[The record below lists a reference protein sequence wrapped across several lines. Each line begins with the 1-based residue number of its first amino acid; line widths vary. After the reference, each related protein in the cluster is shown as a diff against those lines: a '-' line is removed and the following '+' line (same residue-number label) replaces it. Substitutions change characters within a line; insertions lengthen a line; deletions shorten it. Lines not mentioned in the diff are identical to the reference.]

1 MSDEMTTEVLAKS
14 IDSAKKI
21 VQNRENG
28 NKISIQGLEED
39 YYLINKA
46 ASTQSSQLNAMAIAP
61 LDDQGKPDY
70 NNVAVVYAGTNSF
83 GDEGKKGFETA
94 GTAFVGGLSE
104 EYQEAE
110 KFLKQTQQKIAS
122 QNGTITDVAGFS
134 QSGGYM

>member
-1 MSDEMTTEVLAKS
+1 MTNEITTEDLAKS
-14 IDSAKKI
+14 IDITKKK
-21 VQNRENG
+21 VQTKGKTIELE
-28 NKISIQGLEED
+28 IQGKLKKFK
-39 YYLINKA
+39 IIHKA

-134 QSGGYM
+134 QSGG